1 MKKLLYTLKI
11 NKKILMFMIVLV
23 IIGILTGSFLTVILN
38 SNDKILI
45 INKIKSFNNDI
56 STGTYNWVPSLK
68 NILISNIIIIII
80 IWILGIS
87 IIGFIITFLIIF
99 WKSFILGL
107 ILSSLVLTFN
117 LKGVFIGL
125 LYIFPA
131 LIINLL
137 IILYLSSHSFQVSI
151 HILKS
156 IINKKQLNLS
166 LFIKEY
172 LKILGL
178 SIIFII
184 ICSLYEIFVTPILL
198 KQLILLLF

>member
-45 INKIKSFNNDI
+45 INKIKSFTNDI
-56 STGTYNWVPSLK
+56 STGTYNWLLSLK